1 MFELQEL
8 TLNRS
13 FARGWPNSLYN
24 DSSKAGVASEVFF
37 FFSEHWPDLP
47 QNFADYPL
55 VN

>member
-37 FFSEHWPDLP
+37 FSEH
-47 QNFADYPL
+47 
-55 VN
+55 

>member
-37 FFSEHWPDLP
+37 FFRNIDPICPKILRTTLW
-47 QNFADYPL
+47 
-55 VN
+55 